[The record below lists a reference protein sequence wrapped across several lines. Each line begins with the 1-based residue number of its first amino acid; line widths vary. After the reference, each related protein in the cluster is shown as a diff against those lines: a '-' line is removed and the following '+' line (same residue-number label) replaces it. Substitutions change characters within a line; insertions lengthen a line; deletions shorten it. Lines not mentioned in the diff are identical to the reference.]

1 MTRAPDRPKIYHI
14 VCVDRLSSI
23 LEHDGLLSDAEVS
36 RRGLRGTAIGIENI
50 KERRRRLEI
59 KSQSGL
65 HVGDCVPFYF
75 CPRSVMLFIIYRKN
89 YPELDYRGGQ
99 ERIIHLEAG
108 LHDSVAWADKNQKRW
123 AFTLSN
129 AGSYHFEDRNNLD
142 QLDEIH
148 WGAVQAT
155 EWQKPEIKERKQA
168 EFLMESFFP
177 WELVERVGVHS
188 ENTFKEVNRILLGHA
203 HCPRLEIP
211 KNWYY

>member
-1 MTRAPDRPKIYHI
+1 
-14 VCVDRLSSI
+14 
-23 LEHDGLLSDAEVS
+23 
-36 RRGLRGTAIGIENI
+36 
-50 KERRRRLEI
+50 
-59 KSQSGL
+59 
-65 HVGDCVPFYF
+65 
-75 CPRSVMLFIIYRKN
+75 MLFIIYCEN

-99 ERIIHLEAG
+99 ERIIHLEAD
-108 LHDSVAWADKNQKRW
+108 LHGSVAWADKNQKRW

-155 EWQKPEIKERKQA
+155 EWRTPEIKERKQA

-188 ENTFKEVNRILLGHA
+188 ENTFQEVNRILLGRA
-203 HCPRLEIP
+203 HYPRLEIQ